1 MCIRDSASFPEP
13 DSLASG
19 AVVATSIDEHCEV
32 AEGCTGSSIDEAATQ
47 QGNCLS
53 WGRGATGRGPPWP
66 KKMQRRPMVGN
77 GDSAAE
83 SQTNAEEWRRKWG
96 AWGAEELS
104 EQISNAGAKVEE
116 YCPSALELTLMQ
128 LLDKGTTRYFL
139 PQPILADFN
148 EMRREHTDDLLAKAL
163 EQSEGR
169 EGVQTVIKNLYWLR
183 GADGMFDMEAC
194 LLYTSP
200 SPRDATLSRMPS
212 SA

>member
-1 MCIRDSASFPEP
+1 
-13 DSLASG
+13 
-19 AVVATSIDEHCEV
+19 
-32 AEGCTGSSIDEAATQ
+32 
-47 QGNCLS
+47 
-53 WGRGATGRGPPWP
+53 
-66 KKMQRRPMVGN
+66 MVGN

-83 SQTNAEEWRRKWG
+83 SQT
-96 AWGAEELS
+96 
-104 EQISNAGAKVEE
+104 NAGAKVEE

-183 GADGMFDMEAC
+183 GADGMFDMEAA
-194 LLYTSP
+194 
-200 SPRDATLSRMPS
+200 DALENTLEGLKKLRQFGRRL
-212 SA
+212 